1 MGASGALRDR
11 RGRDRLGPVRA
22 GPTGGPRARHA
33 VVLVDVAARRARSRR
48 ALHRPRLRPAR
59 LRRLGQGPR
68 AGRVAGG
75 ARATAGGPARPLVP
89 RAPCR
94 RRSRHRRRRGAARA
108 PGAPPPGGLARPR
121 RRRGFPKIV
130 TTGVSAATS
139 SRRFGS
145 SPGLLERWRV
155 LPNAA
160 SFACSQRV
168 VRAAAKNSMSL
179 GLEPGQPPSMNGKPY
194 SSSIRATRS
203 LSASESV
210 MFSPC
215 VPSRRVV
222 S

>member
-1 MGASGALRDR
+1 MSRFS
-11 RGRDRLGPVRA
+11 A
-22 GPTGGPRARHA
+22 GVAPRTSMTWSSH
-33 VVLVDVAARRARSRR
+33 D
-48 ALHRPRLRPAR
+48 
-59 LRRLGQGPR
+59 
-68 AGRVAGG
+68 
-75 ARATAGGPARPLVP
+75 
-89 RAPCR
+89 
-94 RRSRHRRRRGAARA
+94 
-108 PGAPPPGGLARPR
+108 
-121 RRRGFPKIV
+121 FPKIV

-145 SPGLLERWRV
+145 SAAALDRCRV
-155 LPNAA
+155 EPKAA
-160 SFACSQRV
+160 SFAVCQRI

-179 GLEPGQPPSMNGKPY
+179 GLEPGQPPSMNGIPY

>member
-1 MGASGALRDR
+1 MNPIESAIMSRFS
-11 RGRDRLGPVRA
+11 A
-22 GPTGGPRARHA
+22 GVAPRTSITWSSQ
-33 VVLVDVAARRARSRR
+33 L
-48 ALHRPRLRPAR
+48 L
-59 LRRLGQGPR
+59 
-68 AGRVAGG
+68 
-75 ARATAGGPARPLVP
+75 
-89 RAPCR
+89 
-94 RRSRHRRRRGAARA
+94 
-108 PGAPPPGGLARPR
+108 
-121 RRRGFPKIV
+121 PKIV

-145 SPGLLERWRV
+145 SPGLFDRWRV

-160 SFACSQRV
+160 SCACSQRI
-168 VRAAAKNSMSL
+168 VRAAAKNSMSF

-194 SSSIRATRS
+194 SSSMRATRS